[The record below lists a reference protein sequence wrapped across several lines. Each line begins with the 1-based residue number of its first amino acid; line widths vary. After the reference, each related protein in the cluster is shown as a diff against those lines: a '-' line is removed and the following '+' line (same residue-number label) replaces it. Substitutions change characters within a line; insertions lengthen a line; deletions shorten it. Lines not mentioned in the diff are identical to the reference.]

1 MRSTISMRKPCSRQ
15 YLNFFM
21 NRKEHTMEQKRQKK
35 NKSIKDW
42 AIFLTLVLIA
52 AACILYLAHYFY
64 ENRRGEEEFES
75 LREETETEETVPVEA
90 TEETVE
96 TEEETEETIYCD
108 PVYDFEELQ
117 AQNEDIYA
125 WIVVPGTMIDYPV
138 LQSETDNYYLD
149 YNLDHSKG
157 YPGCIYTNKCN
168 AKDFSDY
175 NTVLYGHNMRK
186 GTMFGSLHR
195 YEDREFFDTYQEI
208 FVYTPD
214 RRLTYEV
221 KEIVKFSDVYIPAQ
235 YPVEEKEGR
244 DAFLEATLAY
254 TDDPVS
260 YFRDDV
266 EVSEEDKLI
275 TLSTCVSGERH
286 RRYLL
291 IGVLKE
297 EAYYR

>member
-108 PVYDFEELQ
+108 PVYDFNELQ
-117 AQNEDIYA
+117 TQNEDIYA

-195 YEDREFFDTYQEI
+195 YEDREFFDIYQEI

-260 YFRDDV
+260 YFKDDV
-266 EVSEEDKLI
+266 EVLEEDKLI

>member
-1 MRSTISMRKPCSRQ
+1 
-15 YLNFFM
+15 
-21 NRKEHTMEQKRQKK
+21 MEQKLPKK
-35 NKSIKDW
+35 NRRIKDW
-42 AIFLTLVLIA
+42 AIFLTLVLVA

-64 ENRRGEEEFES
+64 ENQRGEKEFET
-75 LREETETEETVPVEA
+75 LREETETAAEAVQTEVIEETGETEEP
-90 TEETVE
+90 TEETV
-96 TEEETEETIYCD
+96 YCD
-108 PVYDFEELQ
+108 PVYDFDELQ
-117 AQNEDIYA
+117 TQNEDIYA

-266 EVSEEDKLI
+266 EVLEEDKLI

>member
-1 MRSTISMRKPCSRQ
+1 
-15 YLNFFM
+15 
-21 NRKEHTMEQKRQKK
+21 MEQKQPKK
-35 NKSIKDW
+35 NRRIKDW
-42 AIFLTLVLIA
+42 VIFLTLVLSA
-52 AACILYLAHYFY
+52 AASILYLAHYFY
-64 ENRRGEEEFES
+64 ENRRGETEFEA
-75 LREETETEETVPVEA
+75 LREVTETAAEAVQTEAIEETGETEET
-90 TEETVE
+90 TEETV
-96 TEEETEETIYCD
+96 YCD
-108 PVYDFEELQ
+108 PVYDFDELQ
-117 AQNEDIYA
+117 TQNEDIYA

-157 YPGCIYTNKCN
+157 YPGCIYTNKCT

-195 YEDREFFDTYQEI
+195 YEDRKFFDTYQEI

-235 YPVEEKEGR
+235 YPVEVKEGR
-244 DAFLEATLAY
+244 DAFLEATFDY

-266 EVSEEDKLI
+266 EVLEEDKLI

>member
-1 MRSTISMRKPCSRQ
+1 MKQ
-15 YLNFFM
+15 KQQKY
-21 NRKEHTMEQKRQKK
+21 NRTG
-35 NKSIKDW
+35 KDW
-42 AIFLTLVLIA
+42 VIFLLLVFA
-52 AACILYLAHYFY
+52 ATICVFYLAYHFY
-64 ENRRGEEEFES
+64 ENRRGESEFES
-75 LREETETEETVPVEA
+75 LREDAETEATETVAETEAVEAATETEEA
-90 TEETVE
+90 TEEVL
-96 TEEETEETIYCD
+96 YCD
-108 PVYDFEELQ
+108 PVYDFQKLQ
-117 AQNEDIYA
+117 EQNEDIYA

-195 YEDREFFDTYQEI
+195 YEDMDFFDTYQEI

-235 YPVEEKEGR
+235 YPVAEKEGR
-244 DAFLEATLAY
+244 DAFLADTLDY
-254 TDDPVS
+254 VNDPVS
-260 YFRDDV
+260 YFRDEV
-266 EVSEEDKLI
+266 EVGEEDKLI

>member
-1 MRSTISMRKPCSRQ
+1 M
-15 YLNFFM
+15 
-21 NRKEHTMEQKRQKK
+21 
-35 NKSIKDW
+35 KDW
-42 AIFLTLVLIA
+42 AIFLTLVLVA

-64 ENRRGEEEFES
+64 ENRRGETEFET
-75 LREETETEETVPVEA
+75 LREEIETAAEAVQTEAIEETGETEET
-90 TEETVE
+90 TEETV
-96 TEEETEETIYCD
+96 YCD
-108 PVYDFEELQ
+108 PVYDFNELQ
-117 AQNEDIYA
+117 TQNEDIYA

-168 AKDFSDY
+168 TKDFSDY

>member
-1 MRSTISMRKPCSRQ
+1 MRKPCSRR
-15 YLNFFM
+15 YWNFFM
-21 NRKEHTMEQKRQKK
+21 NRKEHVMEQKRQKK

-42 AIFLTLVLIA
+42 AIFLTLVLVA
-52 AACILYLAHYFY
+52 AACIFYLAHYFY
-64 ENRRGEEEFES
+64 ENRKGEAEFEI
-75 LREETETEETVPVEA
+75 LREETETAAAEAVQTEAIEEI
-90 TEETVE
+90 VE
-96 TEEETEETIYCD
+96 TEEATEETIYCD

-117 AQNEDIYA
+117 VQNEDIYA

-244 DAFLEATLAY
+244 DAFLEATLDY

-266 EVSEEDKLI
+266 EVGDEDKLI

>member
-108 PVYDFEELQ
+108 PVYDFNELQ
-117 AQNEDIYA
+117 TQNEDIYA

-260 YFRDDV
+260 YFKDDV
-266 EVSEEDKLI
+266 EVLEEDKLI

>member
-1 MRSTISMRKPCSRQ
+1 MRKPCSRQ

-108 PVYDFEELQ
+108 PVYDFNELQ
-117 AQNEDIYA
+117 TQNEDIYA

-195 YEDREFFDTYQEI
+195 YEDREFFDIYQEI

-260 YFRDDV
+260 YFKDDV
-266 EVSEEDKLI
+266 EVLEEDKLI

>member
-1 MRSTISMRKPCSRQ
+1 MRKPCSRQ

-108 PVYDFEELQ
+108 PVYDFNELQ
-117 AQNEDIYA
+117 TQNEDIYA

-260 YFRDDV
+260 YFKDDV
-266 EVSEEDKLI
+266 EVLEEDKLI

>member
-108 PVYDFEELQ
+108 PVYDFDELQ
-117 AQNEDIYA
+117 TQNEDIYA

-195 YEDREFFDTYQEI
+195 YEDREFFDTYQEV

-260 YFRDDV
+260 YFKDDV

>member
-260 YFRDDV
+260 YFKDDV